1 MYNVKIHKKCSKL
14 QILLCSRLPLF
25 LMNNGSKV
33 SRFLA
38 RDTAS
43 LHASLLNYTK
53 PLCFYKRSLTWKGD
67 ETHSSLPLSAAIT
80 GVLGSMEKQR
90 DATFNGRNSSFKKH
104 LRCFQP
110 GPVVTFWSLHLHFLR
125 GFKRNTL
132 FQLRTESVTMVTAM
146 FMPSLPAA
154 E

>member
-110 GPVVTFWSLHLHFLR
+110 GPVVTIWSLHLHFFR

-132 FQLRTESVTMVTAM
+132 SQLRTESVTMVTAM